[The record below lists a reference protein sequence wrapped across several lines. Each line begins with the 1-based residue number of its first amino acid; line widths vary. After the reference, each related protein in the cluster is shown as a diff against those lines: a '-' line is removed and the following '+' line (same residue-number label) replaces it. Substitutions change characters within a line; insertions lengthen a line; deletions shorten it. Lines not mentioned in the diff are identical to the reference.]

1 MPSTSPRTPPPVYH
15 DGQLRII
22 FAVTLISVMSISSVT
37 PAFPGVVRALGI
49 SVAEVGLL
57 VTVYSIPG
65 IFLTPFL
72 GVLADRVGRKR
83 VLLPSL
89 LLFSLAGASCALAR
103 DFNLLL
109 GLRFLQGLGSAPLIA
124 LCVTIISDRFD
135 GRRRTQAIGL
145 NASVLNIGTATYPSL
160 GGALALLA
168 WYYPFALPALALPV
182 VLLVWRRLDVDGSGA
197 AKQSVPRYLVS
208 VRGGLRDRRVIGL
221 LIAGG
226 GVFLFLFGSYLTY
239 LPELA
244 EQQHGAGAFTAGIL
258 ISLSSV
264 TTGLT
269 STQLGPLSERFGLRR
284 LILTSFVID
293 GVALALMPL
302 APTVWTLGACSLLF
316 GVAQGI
322 NLPAIQ
328 TRLTEI
334 VPADSRAAFLSLN
347 TVALKV
353 GQTIGP
359 LLMGV
364 VIASLS
370 TAAVFYMG
378 ALCALGMLIL
388 SAWLL

>member
-1 MPSTSPRTPPPVYH
+1 MPSIPPRPSPPVYH

-37 PAFPGVVRALGI
+37 PAFPGVVRDLGI
-49 SVAEVGLL
+49 SVSEVGLL

-72 GVLADRVGRKR
+72 GVLADRLGRKR

-103 DFNLLL
+103 DFNVLL

-145 NASVLNIGTATYPSL
+145 NASVLNIGTATYPSV
-160 GGALALLA
+160 GGGLALIA
-168 WYYPFALPALALPV
+168 WYWPFAMPALALPV
-182 VLLVWRRLDVDGSGA
+182 ILLVWRRLDVDGPDGPS
-197 AKQSVPRYLVS
+197 QSVPRYLVS
-208 VRGGLRDRRVIGL
+208 VRGGLRDRRVLGL
-221 LIAGG
+221 LVAGG
-226 GVFLFLFGSYLTY
+226 GIFLFLFGSYLTY

-244 EQQHGAGAFTAGIL
+244 AEQHGAGSFTAGVL

-269 STQLGPLSERFGLRR
+269 STQLGRLGEWFGLRK
-284 LILTSFVID
+284 LIVFSFVID
-293 GVALALMPL
+293 SLALALMPL
-302 APTVWTLGACSLLF
+302 APNVWLLGACSLLF

-322 NLPAIQ
+322 SLPAIQ

-347 TVALKV
+347 TVALKI

-364 VIASLS
+364 VIATLS
-370 TAAVFYMG
+370 TAAVFYVG
-378 ALCALGMLIL
+378 ALLALGMMALA
-388 SAWLL
+388 AWML